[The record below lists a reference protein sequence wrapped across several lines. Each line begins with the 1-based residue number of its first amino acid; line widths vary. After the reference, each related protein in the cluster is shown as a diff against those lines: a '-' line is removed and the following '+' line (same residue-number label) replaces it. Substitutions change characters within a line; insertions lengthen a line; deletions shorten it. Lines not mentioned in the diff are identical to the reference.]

1 MDLNSDSRLLRKILW
16 KHFKWNDVIG
26 TFFFLPA
33 TAVFIVFFINWSDWQ
48 IPVFI
53 GVVVV
58 AAVVSIAVS
67 FLINWIY
74 IRPVITYFWNIM
86 KRKQVAEEDM
96 QPVIRIIPRVP
107 LFRGIDGTLRWLV
120 VLMVIIVSC
129 YTVMDL
135 TITQQFYL
143 WILFL
148 FNAVLSG
155 VTFYMVTDSLMR
167 DLIKNRFLT
176 FGFEETGE
184 VKNQLVKTLSIAMI
198 GAIALISMIVVFIS
212 YTLNYASLENTY
224 SIQMHNVSMRIDNEL
239 EKLCEEA
246 TVDAINLAHEEVVLE
261 AIDSQKY
268 SDVTS
273 IILRLYKE
281 KKVYDNIF
289 ISTPE
294 SDPVIVASAIT
305 YEVGMRYR
313 DKGFEENIDK
323 ALAGSMH
330 FSEAKKS
337 DSTGSAMFL
346 VTSPIKRGERIIGIL
361 GFRLEI
367 GMFAKGVVEETVIGE
382 HGYPIILDGN
392 QIIIS
397 HPDKG
402 MVMKNVSGEEWGKE
416 IARAKSGSTIRYEQD
431 QRWKLLKLTKN
442 EKYKIVSAAALELI
456 DVEKFTLQATLI
468 MVFFIFIGMLVTGL
482 MLYLIIN
489 RRLVPIRDYKDV
501 MNVMARG
508 DITPRVSVLSLDE
521 IGAMSVDLNVFI
533 EKIRG
538 VVRGIKDIS
547 SYLASSS
554 DEMSSVTMSF
564 SENVQ
569 NQAAQAEEVNA
580 TIEEISASMDNISDN
595 VSGQFES
602 LSVLIDKIKEL
613 SDSIEKMGAMIKESL
628 GLTESIAAEAH
639 IGEESLKDMNKSMT
653 MIVDSS
659 KDMTNIVKIIS
670 DISDQINLLSLN
682 ATIEAARAG
691 EKGRGFAV
699 VADEISKLADQTTV
713 SIKEINSLVRKN
725 DNEIASG
732 MGSIT
737 QTIDVT
743 SKIINSINSIADLI
757 KNIFDIMQLQIV
769 VNHEVNREAD
779 NVKVRSE
786 IIKNATVEQKTAMV
800 EIVRT
805 IAGMNDLIQSNAS
818 GAEEMAGNS
827 RTIAESAE
835 NLKKESDFFKV

>member
-1 MDLNSDSRLLRKILW
+1 MSLNSDSRLLKKILW
-16 KHFKWNDVIG
+16 KHFRWNDVIG
-26 TFFFLPA
+26 TLFFLPA

-58 AAVVSIAVS
+58 ASLVSIVVT

-74 IRPVITYFWNIM
+74 IRSVIRYFWNIM
-86 KRKQVAEEDM
+86 KNKQVAEGDM
-96 QPVIRIIPRVP
+96 QSVIRIIPKIP

-120 VLMVIIVSC
+120 VLLVIIVSC

-135 TITQQFYL
+135 TITQQFNL

-155 VTFYMVTDSLMR
+155 VSFYMVTDSLMR
-167 DLIKNRFLT
+167 DLIKNRFLI
-176 FGFEETGE
+176 FGFEDTQG
-184 VKNQLVKTLSIAMI
+184 VKNQLVKTLSIAVI

-212 YTLNYASLENTY
+212 YRLNYNSLEKTY
-224 SIQMHNVSMRIDNEL
+224 SIQMHNVSMRIDSDL

-246 TVDAINLAHEEVVLE
+246 MVEAINLAHEEVVLE
-261 AIDSQKY
+261 AVESQ
-268 SDVTS
+268 SFADVTS
-273 IILRLYKE
+273 VLLKLYKE

-289 ISTPE
+289 ISSPE
-294 SDPVIVASAIT
+294 RNSVIVASAVT

-313 DKGFEENIDK
+313 DKGFDANIDR
-323 ALAGSMH
+323 ALEGSIH

-346 VTSPIKRGERIIGIL
+346 VTSPIKRGERVIGIL

-367 GMFAKGVVEETVIGE
+367 GMFAKGVVEKTVIGE
-382 HGYPIILDGN
+382 HGYPVILDKN
-392 QIIIS
+392 QIIMS
-397 HPDKG
+397 HPDKE
-402 MVMKNVSGEEWGKE
+402 MILKDVSGEEWGKE
-416 IARAKSGSTIRYEQD
+416 IARSKSGSAIRYEQD
-431 QRWKLLKLTKN
+431 QKWKLLKLIKN
-442 EKYKIVSAAALELI
+442 EKFGIVSAAALDLA

-468 MVFFIFIGMLVTGL
+468 MVFFIFIGMFVTGM

-489 RRLVPIRDYKDV
+489 RRLAPIRDYKDA

-508 DITPRVSVLSLDE
+508 DVTHTVDVISLDE

-533 EKIRG
+533 EKIGG
-538 VVRGIKDIS
+538 VVRSIKDIS

-595 VSGQFES
+595 VTGQFES
-602 LSVLIDKIKEL
+602 LSVLINKIKEL

-628 GLTESIAAEAH
+628 GLTEGVAVEAH
-639 IGEESLKDMNKSMT
+639 TGEESLNDMNKSMS

-713 SIKEINSLVRKN
+713 SIKEISSLVSKN
-725 DNEIASG
+725 DNEIAKG
-732 MGSIT
+732 MGSIS

-743 SKIINSINSIADLI
+743 SRIINSINSIGDLI
-757 KNIFDIMQLQIV
+757 KDIFDIMQLQIV

-786 IIKNATVEQKTAMV
+786 IIKNSTIEQKTAMI

-805 IAGMNDLIQSNAS
+805 IASMNDLIQSNAS

-835 NLKKESDFFKV
+835 TLKKESDFFKV